1 MSKLTN
7 TDIQRYR
14 QRLRAQHAALR
25 EHIQS
30 VLRDSKRDELAQ
42 LADRVHDRG
51 EESVA
56 DLLASTS
63 LALIDR
69 EVGELGEVEEALQR
83 IRVGTYGEC
92 ETCGDAIERD
102 RLDANPIAKR
112 CVDCER
118 EHETR
123 GAGGRDQTPSL

>member
-69 EVGELGEVEEALQR
+69 EVSELREVEEALQR

-92 ETCGDAIERD
+92 ETCGDAIGRD
-102 RLDANPIAKR
+102 RLDANPSAKR

-123 GAGGRDQTPSL
+123 GAGGRDRTPSL

>member
-7 TDIQRYR
+7 TDVRRYE
-14 QRLRAQHAALR
+14 QRLRARHVALR
-25 EHIQS
+25 GHIQK
-30 VLRDSKRDELAQ
+30 VLLESKHDEFTQ
-42 LADRVHDRG
+42 LAGRVHDRG

-69 EVGELGEVEEALQR
+69 EVSELREVEEALRR

-92 ETCGDAIERD
+92 ETCGDAIGRD
-102 RLDANPIAKR
+102 RLDANPNAKR

>member
-7 TDIQRYR
+7 TDIQRYQ

-25 EHIQS
+25 EHIQNI
-30 VLRDSKRDELAQ
+30 LLDSKRDEFTQ
-42 LADRVHDRG
+42 LAGRVHDRG

-69 EVGELGEVEEALQR
+69 EVGELRDMEAALKR
-83 IRVGTYGEC
+83 ISTGIFGQCDV
-92 ETCGDAIERD
+92 CGDDIERD
-102 RLDANPIAKR
+102 RLDAYPSAKR

-118 EHETR
+118 DHELR
-123 GAGGRDQTPSL
+123 SAGGRDQTPSL